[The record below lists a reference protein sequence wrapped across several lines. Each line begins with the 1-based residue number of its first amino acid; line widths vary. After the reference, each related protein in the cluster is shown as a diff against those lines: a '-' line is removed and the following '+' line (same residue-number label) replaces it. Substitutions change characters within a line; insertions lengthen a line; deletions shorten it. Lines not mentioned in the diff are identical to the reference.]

1 MNKKSVYTSF
11 YTDDDG
17 NRSKLFEIKKTNQTK
32 DLCSKDKKIPTCLP
46 IDVYMGWI
54 SEEGKYI
61 TEYLP
66 TKELMI
72 DTMRQAGCQLVDTD
86 LFSNV
91 YYMNKEYFEKGI
103 PKPEASARRLDVRNY
118 DSREAWGWLSEDE
131 RLIMS
136 KEGVT
141 YVDVELVCLKFDEFL
156 KEYKLSIHQIDG
168 KRLLRWMRH
177 IRDHQGEWDMDDID
191 LLE

>member
-1 MNKKSVYTSF
+1 M
-11 YTDDDG
+11 
-17 NRSKLFEIKKTNQTK
+17 
-32 DLCSKDKKIPTCLP
+32 P
-46 IDVYMGWI
+46 
-54 SEEGKYI
+54 
-61 TEYLP
+61 
-66 TKELMI
+66 
-72 DTMRQAGCQLVDTD
+72 A
-86 LFSNV
+86 
-91 YYMNKEYFEKGI
+91 EKGI
-103 PKPEASARRLDVRNY
+103 PKPEASARRLDVMNY

-156 KEYKLSIHQIDG
+156 MQYNLYIHQIDG

-177 IRDHQGEWDMDDID
+177 IKDHQGEWNMGEIE